1 VIAALAIAQ
10 DELGWLSAVSMDDVA
25 RHLGLPTIAVYEVAT
40 FYSMFEMKPTG
51 RFKLTLCTNLPCALS
66 GATAAAEHLK
76 KRLGIGFGETT
87 GDGKFTLKEG
97 ECFGACG
104 DAPVILV
111 NNKRMV
117 SFMNPPQLDALL
129 DELSAA
135 ADRGEGAGAR
145 KPVTRGEGPPR
156 DASSAPSGGSAAAKP
171 QAWGDVTR
179 GEGPPRDVSSA
190 PAGGSAAAKPQAGD
204 VTRGEGPP
212 PQAWGDV

>member
-1 VIAALAIAQ
+1 MLSDSALSRIDREAAKYPADQKRSAVIAALAIAQ
-10 DELGWLSAVSMDDVA
+10 DEHGWLSAEAMDDVA

-40 FYSMFEMKPTG
+40 FYSMFELKPTG

-66 GATAAAEHLK
+66 GAATAAEHLK

-135 ADRGEGAGAR
+135 ADRGEGAGA
-145 KPVTRGEGPPR
+145 TRPTTRVDGPPR
-156 DASSAPSGGSAAAKP
+156 GASSTPSAGSAVAKP
-171 QAWGDVTR
+171 AARGDV
-179 GEGPPRDVSSA
+179 
-190 PAGGSAAAKPQAGD
+190 
-204 VTRGEGPP
+204 
-212 PQAWGDV
+212 